1 MSQSTT
7 LQELADAALS
17 DETEAPE
24 SGDQFVTAE
33 SLRKLLRKRRR
44 DEAAPADEVSETTDT
59 VGEHTYYY
67 DVDHVVLYLDTYG
80 HLPENYITKDEA
92 RALGWEGGSVEV
104 YQEGAAIGGD
114 RFGNREGL
122 LPEQTGRSYTE
133 CDINT
138 DGTDFPRGRAA
149 DLLER
154 RAVFL
159 HVRPLREL
167 YRAHRRRRDGRMEP
181 LSFTIDCRE
190 LVSCAAAHDCFAR
203 ILPARRLRAES
214 RRALRRADESAAVRI
229 TLCGHELPLSPARR
243 IRGKSCCRSSATQH
257 GITKIS
263 SSRRI
268 RNFLSISHCLSIL
281 QESGQFFLVEIVN
294 LQSTALSDKIRN
306 MNEL

>member
-1 MSQSTT
+1 MKKKLLALLLALACLLALTGCQIVDTAQIVEKSVTT

-33 SLRKLLRKRRR
+33 SPEEAPQ

-138 DGTDFPRGRAA
+138 DGADSRGA
-149 DLLER
+149 ER
-154 RAVFL
+154 LIFSNDG
-159 HVRPLREL
+159 L
-167 YRAHRRRRDGRMEP
+167 YFYTSDHYA
-181 LSFTIDCRE
+181 SFTE
-190 LVSCAAAHDCFAR
+190 LTVDGGTVVW
-203 ILPARRLRAES
+203 S
-214 RRALRRADESAAVRI
+214 R
-229 TLCGHELPLSPARR
+229 
-243 IRGKSCCRSSATQH
+243 
-257 GITKIS
+257 
-263 SSRRI
+263 
-268 RNFLSISHCLSIL
+268 
-281 QESGQFFLVEIVN
+281 
-294 LQSTALSDKIRN
+294 
-306 MNEL
+306 